1 MGPLRVGSN
10 SIRSLSSTRGLSTF
24 YGELSG
30 RLKRH
35 CLCTLHL
42 EHTRKVLRRLRER
55 GVKLKPRKC
64 ELFKRKVKFLGR
76 VVSEEGYAL
85 DPSSIKPV
93 LALKDSPPKT
103 VNEVRK
109 IMGFLNYYRRYV
121 KNFSIISKPIYDLV
135 KTPGQPPRGAKQD
148 KANRN
153 HSNNGQ
159 LPAKHP
165 VEWTDIHQSALETLI
180 TSITSVPVMAYP
192 DFQKPF
198 VLHTDASKD
207 GLGAILYQYQND
219 ILRVVAYGSRS
230 LTPAEKNYH
239 LHSGKL
245 EFLALKWDICDQF
258 RDYLYYAPSFKVYTD
273 NNPLTYVLSSAKLN
287 ATSLRWVGELAD
299 FNFTIHYRPGKANID
314 ADTLSRMP
322 LDGTAHMETYTE
334 ILPQEILQTVACSAK
349 SKTKAK

>member
-1 MGPLRVGSN
+1 MENCLGDLRDTVCVPYLDDIIIFSA
-10 SIRSLSSTRGLSTF
+10 TF
-24 YGELSG
+24 EE
-30 RLKRH
+30 
-35 CLCTLHL
+35 HL
-42 EHTRKVLRRLRER
+42 EHTRKVLQRLQEH

-76 VVSEEGYAL
+76 VESEEGYTL
-85 DPSSIKPV
+85 DPSSIKLV

-109 IMGFLNYYRRYV
+109 LMGFLNYYRRYV
-121 KNFSIISKPIYDLV
+121 KNFSIINKPIYDLV
-135 KTPGQPPRGAKQD
+135 KTPRQPPQGAKQD
-148 KANRN
+148 KTRRN

-159 LPAKHP
+159 LLAKHP

-207 GLGAILYQYQND
+207 GLGAVLYQYQNH

-245 EFLALKWDICDQF
+245 EFLALKWAICDQF
-258 RDYLYYAPSFKVYTD
+258 LYYAPSFKVYTD

-287 ATSLRWVGELAD
+287 ATGLRWVGELAD

-314 ADTLSRMP
+314 ADTLS
-322 LDGTAHMETYTE
+322 
-334 ILPQEILQTVACSAK
+334 
-349 SKTKAK
+349 